1 MKLFSLIVIAVT
13 IFFPIIAHAEMS
25 IESDKK
31 NYGVIDLI
39 RITGYIENF
48 ETYYDRYQISD
59 PITITFYQNDESVFS
74 DSFTYWKTQS
84 DTRYVI
90 DGHFSAFFLPKYQ
103 IPMDW
108 SGEYKVT
115 ATYQDQSAST
125 TFAFVGTDTFEG
137 LTSVSKDGTLQ
148 IDQSEYFINSKSEF
162 IEVKGICGAC
172 GSNRSIVFE
181 LSNEHSVINSQ
192 EFDYVSPTIKVPNE
206 ISDQLSDRVG
216 ATVTPISTKFEL
228 TSDLPSGKYF
238 VEMYR
243 PDIPLT
249 PDEISDCKYL
259 RICTS
264 KNHYEHI
271 PKIEFSVTHLSEIP
285 HQRLLNEQ
293 KQTMIEITEPTTEN
307 RKIPEWIKNNAA
319 WWAEGNIEDGT
330 FVSGIQYLMK
340 EKIVNIPDLPKQASE
355 KARPSFVDETK
366 DPQHYIDRYNNEPD
380 YKDWFDS
387 NYPDYTIEE
396 AVGIPAPI
404 PGWIK
409 KTAGW
414 WSDGL
419 ITEDDFIKGIEFL
432 AKSGIIRVD

>member
-1 MKLFSLIVIAVT
+1 
-13 IFFPIIAHAEMS
+13 
-25 IESDKK
+25 
-31 NYGVIDLI
+31 
-39 RITGYIENF
+39 
-48 ETYYDRYQISD
+48 
-59 PITITFYQNDESVFS
+59 
-74 DSFTYWKTQS
+74 
-84 DTRYVI
+84 
-90 DGHFSAFFLPKYQ
+90 
-103 IPMDW
+103 MDW

-271 PKIEFSVTHLSEIP
+271 PKIEFS
-285 HQRLLNEQ
+285 
-293 KQTMIEITEPTTEN
+293 
-307 RKIPEWIKNNAA
+307 IKLGSKAKKADANNA
-319 WWAEGNIEDGT
+319 NLFST
-330 FVSGIQYLMK
+330 
-340 EKIVNIPDLPKQASE
+340 N
-355 KARPSFVDETK
+355 
-366 DPQHYIDRYNNEPD
+366 
-380 YKDWFDS
+380 
-387 NYPDYTIEE
+387 
-396 AVGIPAPI
+396 
-404 PGWIK
+404 
-409 KTAGW
+409 
-414 WSDGL
+414 
-419 ITEDDFIKGIEFL
+419 FL
-432 AKSGIIRVD
+432 AKK